1 MKKVCFTI
9 GETNLRSGIVKVV
22 VSLVA
27 QLAKE
32 GYEITVL
39 SFREIFDEKNFR
51 NQLPDHVELQSLGI
65 SRRAG
70 KSAFFSMIPKVKKF
84 FRRNYYD
91 RIIISGMEFVLPF
104 FLSGIDSGRLIAW
117 EHRNF
122 YAGPFLRM
130 EWLGKRIAGRYFGA
144 VVTITKK
151 DAQIYKQHLHRAD
164 IRQIYNVNAVEIE
177 KREYDAQ
184 SKKILSVGYLDEVK
198 GFDMLIDAAK
208 MVFEKYPQWRW
219 DIYGEGAKREHLERK
234 ISEYGLEKH
243 VCLKGY
249 SSRIRELYSE
259 YALYGMT
266 SRSEGMGMVIVEAQK
281 AGLPV
286 VSFDILCGPSDVIE
300 EGKNGYLIRPFD
312 IKEMA
317 EKINRLI
324 ENPKLRKEFSDHSQ
338 MKHEELKTEFIVE
351 QWKQLLG

>member
-9 GETNLRSGIVKVV
+9 GETNLKSGIVKVV
-22 VSLVA
+22 LNLVGE
-27 QLAKE
+27 LEKE

-39 SFREIFDEKNFR
+39 SFRELSDEKNFR
-51 NQLPDHVELQSLGI
+51 EQLPDSVKLRSLGI
-65 SRRAG
+65 NKYAG
-70 KSAFFSMIPKVKKF
+70 KSIFFSMIPKVKKF
-84 FRRNYYD
+84 FRKNSYD

-104 FLSGIDSGRLIAW
+104 FLSGLDSGRLIAW

-151 DAQIYKQHLHRAD
+151 DARIYEKHNHKAN
-164 IRQIYNVNAVEIE
+164 IRQIYNVSAVEIG
-177 KREYDAQ
+177 KKEYDDK
-184 SKKILSVGYLDEVK
+184 SKKILSVGYLDAVK
-198 GFDMLIDAAK
+198 GFDMLVDAAK
-208 MVFEKYPQWRW
+208 IIFEKHPQWCW
-219 DIYGEGAKREHLERK
+219 DIYGEGAEREHLEQK
-234 ISEYGLEKH
+234 IRENGLENH
-243 VCLKGY
+243 VFLKGY
-249 SSRIRELYSE
+249 SSCIREVYSE

-300 EGKNGYLIRPFD
+300 DGKNGYLIKPFD
-312 IKEMA
+312 IREMA

-324 ENPKLRKEFSDHSQ
+324 EDPKLRKEFSDHSQ
-338 MKHEELKTEFIVE
+338 MKHEKLETAFIVGR
-351 QWKQLLG
+351 WKQLLG